1 MEWNNGKER
10 RKFEREQAQLREQYL
25 AAGMT
30 EEQIKQLYECDLEWY
45 KSRRREA
52 RHTQSLDFVV
62 DEDGEVRKDNPLYK
76 KFADKLTVE
85 DRHFLSSDE
94 AWLDDM
100 KNEKLYKAIRSLSE
114 SDRELL
120 TDLFSRGLSQ
130 KEIALKRGV
139 KKAALSRKVSRL
151 KLFLRKFL

>member
-1 MEWNNGKER
+1 MEWNDGKER
-10 RKFEREQAQLREQYL
+10 AKFEREQAKLREQYI
-25 AAGMT
+25 AAGMS
-30 EEQIKQLYECDLEWY
+30 EEQIRQLYECDLEWY
-45 KSRRREA
+45 KSCRREA
-52 RHTQSLDFVV
+52 RHTQPLDFVV
-62 DEDGEVRKDNPLYK
+62 DGDGEVRKDNPLYK
-76 KFADKLTVE
+76 KFSDKLTVE

-94 AWLDDM
+94 TWLDDM
-100 KNEKLYKAIRSLSE
+100 KNEKLYRAIRSLSE

-120 TDLFSRGLSQ
+120 TDLFSLGLSQ